1 LAVTCWTLA
10 LVLASLGYPWLG
22 SRPSQS
28 AASTIQPPVGFVRVG
43 AALGSFGA
51 WLRDLPLIPGRPPVF
66 LFDGHEKANQGAHH
80 AVVDLDVGRRDLQQ
94 CADAVIRLRAE
105 YLLAAG
111 REDEI
116 AFHFTSGDLL
126 AWREWREGVR
136 PVVGRTV
143 RMERSAAPARDR
155 AAFRA
160 YLDTVFTYAGSR
172 SVERELVPVP
182 DARRVEAG
190 DVFIRGGSP
199 GHAVLVLD
207 VAEDGAGRRAF
218 LLGQSYMP
226 AQQFH
231 VLRNPGDTALSP
243 WYIAAAGPRL
253 ETPEWTF
260 AWSELRRFL
269 RP

>member
-1 LAVTCWTLA
+1 MKALLLGLLLAPL
-10 LVLASLGYPWLG
+10 YPWQGIRAGEPL
-22 SRPSQS
+22 
-28 AASTIQPPVGFVRVG
+28 AARVPTPEGFVRI
-43 AALGSFGA
+43 AAARNSFAA
-51 WLRDLPLIPGRPPVF
+51 WLRDLPLLPGRPPVL
-66 LFDGHEKANQGAHH
+66 LFDGRQKSNQEAHH

-116 AFHFTSGDLL
+116 AFHFTNGDLL
-126 AWREWREGVR
+126 AWRDWREGVR

-182 DARRVEAG
+182 DARRVGAG

-226 AQQFH
+226 AQQFQ
-231 VLRNPGDTALSP
+231 VLRNPGASAVGP
-243 WYIAAAGPRL
+243 WYLAGAGSRL

-260 AWSELRRFL
+260 AWSELRRFPL
-269 RP
+269 P